1 MQQGIAPQEKEFG
14 RMLKGISIIGS
25 TGSVGTQALD
35 VISHFPGRFKVVGL
49 AAGSRVDQLADQARR
64 FRPEVVSVP
73 TEEAALGL
81 KRILSQELGY
91 LPEIVWGEAGLERVA
106 THPQSQ
112 MLLTSVVGALGLKP
126 TLAAIAAGKDIA
138 LANKETLVAAGELVM
153 HAAAKHGVKIIPV
166 DSEHS
171 ALFQCLAGEDPRRVH
186 RLLLTAS
193 GGPFRGRKDLHTVTK
208 AEALKHPRWVMGA
221 KITIDSATLMNKAL
235 EMIEAHWLFHMP
247 MERIE
252 VIVHPQSIVHS
263 AVEYVDGNVIA
274 QLGPTDMRLP
284 IQYALCYPER
294 TETFV
299 ERLDLT
305 RIGTLTFERPDT
317 DTFPSLNYA
326 REAVTMGGT
335 MPAVLNAANEVA
347 VQRFL
352 ADQIPFY
359 AIYRIVYEVMSRHQV
374 VRKPNL
380 EAILEAD
387 RWAREAAQALNR
399 W

>member
-1 MQQGIAPQEKEFG
+1 MK
-14 RMLKGISIIGS
+14 KGISIIGS
-25 TGSVGTQALD
+25 TGSIGTQALD
-35 VISHFPGRFKVVGL
+35 VIDHLPERFRVVGL
-49 AAGSRVDQLADQARR
+49 AGGSRIDRLAEQVRR
-64 FRPEVVSVP
+64 YRPEVVSVP
-73 TEEAALGL
+73 TAEAALGL
-81 KRILSQELGY
+81 QRLLRESAGE
-91 LPEIVWGEAGLERVA
+91 LPEIGWGEEGLLQVA
-106 THPQSQ
+106 THPTAQL
-112 MLLTSVVGALGLKP
+112 LLTSVVGALGLKP

-138 LANKETLVAAGELVM
+138 LANKETLVAAGHLVM
-153 HAAAKHGVKIIPV
+153 DAARRHGVQIIPV

-171 ALFQCLAGEDPRRVH
+171 ALFQCLVGEDPSRVR

-193 GGPFRGRKDLHTVTK
+193 GGPFRGRKDLMGVTK

-235 EMIEAHWLFHMP
+235 ELIEAHWLFGVP
-247 MERIE
+247 VEAIE
-252 VIVHPQSIVHS
+252 VLVHPQSIVHS
-263 AVEYVDGNVIA
+263 AVEFVDGNIIA

-294 TETFV
+294 TDSFV

-305 RIGTLTFERPDT
+305 RVATLTFESPDT
-317 DTFPSLNYA
+317 ETFPSLNYA
-326 REAVTMGGT
+326 RQAVTMGGT

-352 ADQIPFY
+352 ADQIPFV
-359 AIYRIVYEVMSRHQV
+359 AIFRIVHEVMSRHQV
-374 VRKPNL
+374 VGKPDL

-387 RWAREAAQALNR
+387 RWAREAAQSLNR

>member
-1 MQQGIAPQEKEFG
+1 MTKGIA
-14 RMLKGISIIGS
+14 IIGS
-25 TGSVGTQALD
+25 TGSIGTQALD
-35 VISHFPGRFKVVGL
+35 VIDHFPGRFRVVGL
-49 AAGSRVDQLADQARR
+49 AAGSRVDILAEQVRR
-64 FRPEVVSVP
+64 YHPAVVSVP
-73 TEEAALGL
+73 GEEAALGL
-81 KRILSQELGY
+81 KRLLLEQSGTPM
-91 LPEIVWGEAGLERVA
+91 PEIFWGESGLERVA
-106 THPQSQ
+106 VHPAAQ

-153 HAAAKHGVKIIPV
+153 HAARRHGVKIIPV

-171 ALFQCLAGEDPRRVH
+171 ALFQCLAGEDPQAVK

-193 GGPFRGRKDLHTVTK
+193 GGPFRGRRDLSSITK
-208 AEALKHPRWVMGA
+208 EEALKHPRWVMGA

-235 EMIEAHWLFHMP
+235 EMIEAHWLFQMP

-252 VIVHPQSIVHS
+252 VVVHPQSIVHS
-263 AVEYVDGNVIA
+263 AVEYRDGNVIA

-299 ERLDLT
+299 ERLDLFQV
-305 RIGTLTFERPDT
+305 GTLTFERPDPV
-317 DTFPSLNYA
+317 TFPSLNYA

-335 MPAVLNAANEVA
+335 MPAVMNAANEVA
-347 VQRFL
+347 VGQFL
-352 ADQIPFY
+352 AGEISFDHIFK
-359 AIYRIVYEVMSRHQV
+359 IVHGIMERHQV
-374 VRKPNL
+374 VSGPDL

-387 RWAREAAQALNR
+387 QWAREVAASWNR